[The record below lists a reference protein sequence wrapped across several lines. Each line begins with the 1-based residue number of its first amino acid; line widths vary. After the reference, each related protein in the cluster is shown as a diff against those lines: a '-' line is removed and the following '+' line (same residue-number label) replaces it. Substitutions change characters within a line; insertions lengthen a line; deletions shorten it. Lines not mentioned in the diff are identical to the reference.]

1 MYQAPDTRKSARP
14 LPQRRLMGL
23 LSGALGV
30 GVALILAVSWQ
41 VSRQAGLGSALAWLG
56 AGSVVLLAVSLLF
69 LRELGHQR
77 DAQQRM
83 ERALHDSRRRLL
95 AQQQAWH
102 ELRNLQHEAGDSD
115 FYSSVLSS
123 TARLMNVPR
132 VSIWLLDD
140 ETMTCQASLDDA
152 QVGEQLPIER
162 LDGYL
167 GALRESPGLASVE
180 AQQDPRLAC
189 LNDYLVK
196 HDVVSMLDAG
206 IFVGGELRGILCCE
220 SLLTRRWHA
229 EEVSCLI
236 AVSGLVSQFAE
247 SLRRRAAEQDLH
259 RHLHYDDVTG
269 LPTLRG
275 LDASLERHLEAGR
288 FHLGVLRIGGL
299 SQINETLGQRG
310 GDQALSLIAQH
321 LQRYMDL
328 TLSGIDLA
336 RLPSNRLVLVMP
348 DTTRDVAHQL
358 LAELL
363 ETLNA
368 HPWWVDNQAYQLQF
382 SLGIAS
388 YPDHSDSIEQLL
400 QRAELALKEARH
412 DTRHGVAFYASELS
426 EWQQRQNLLERELRE
441 AIRSRQFCLYLQP
454 QFDRMG
460 ALRGA
465 EMLLRW
471 QHPERGLIGPGAFI
485 HEAERSGLIRPIGN
499 WVLEQAGQLLAGPL
513 ADSQLRLSVNVS
525 VQQLRD
531 EDFVPRI
538 ARLINKHAIAPGRL
552 TLEVVESLLLTPGIS
567 LQLKALRD
575 LGVEL
580 SLDDFG
586 TGYSSLRYLQDFRVD
601 EIKLD
606 KVFIDVL
613 QQRDDAP
620 LARSIIALAKTL
632 GLKLVAEG
640 VETAFQL
647 EYLSR
652 HGVDLVQ
659 GYHLAHPEPVANF
672 LTRLQTDPRQIDHG

>member
-1 MYQAPDTRKSARP
+1 MPDHSDQHRSRRP
-14 LPQRRLMGL
+14 LAQRRLMGL
-23 LSGALGV
+23 LSGALAV
-30 GVALILAVSWQ
+30 GATLTLAVSWQ
-41 VSRQAGLGSALAWLG
+41 VSRHAGTSTALAWLA
-56 AGSVVLLAVSLLF
+56 AGVTVLLGVSWLLI
-69 LRELGHQR
+69 RELDRQR
-77 DAQQRM
+77 HEHRRMQQ
-83 ERALHDSRRRLL
+83 ALHDSRQRLL

-102 ELRNLQHEAGDSD
+102 ELRDLQHEARDSD
-115 FYSSVLSS
+115 FYTSVLAS

-140 ETMTCQASLDDA
+140 DTMTCQASLDAA
-152 QVGEQLPIER
+152 QVGEQLPIAD

-167 GALRESPGLASVE
+167 GALRESPSLASGE

-189 LNDYLVK
+189 LNDYLLK
-196 HDVVSMLDAG
+196 HEVVSMLDAG
-206 IFVGGELRGILCCE
+206 VFVGGELRGILCCE
-220 SLLTRRWHA
+220 SLTPRRWQA
-229 EEVSCLI
+229 EEVSCLL
-236 AVSGLVSQFAE
+236 AVSGLISQFAE

-259 RHLHYDDVTG
+259 RYLHNDDVTG

-275 LDASLERHLEAGR
+275 LDAPLERHLDTGR
-288 FHLGVLRIGGL
+288 FYLGVLRIGGL

-310 GDQALSLIAQH
+310 GDEALSLIAQH
-321 LQRYMDL
+321 LQRYMSEAL
-328 TLSGIDLA
+328 PGIDLA
-336 RLPSNRLVLVMP
+336 RLPSNRLVLVIP
-348 DTTRDVAHQL
+348 DTSRDVVHQL

-368 HPWWVDNQAYQLQF
+368 HPWWVANQAFQLQF
-382 SLGIAS
+382 ALGIAS
-388 YPDHSDSIEQLL
+388 YPDHSDSVEQLL

-412 DTRHGVAFYASELS
+412 DTRHFVAFYASELS
-426 EWQQRQNLLERELRE
+426 EWQQQQNLLERELRE
-441 AIRSRQFCLYLQP
+441 AIRSQQFCVYLQP
-454 QFDRMG
+454 QFDHHG
-460 ALRGA
+460 TLSGA
-465 EMLLRW
+465 EVLLRW
-471 QHPERGLIGPGAFI
+471 QHPERGLLVPGGFI

-513 ADSQLRLSVNVS
+513 ANTPLSLSVNVS

-538 ARLINKHAIAPGRL
+538 ARLMHRHAIAPGRL
-552 TLEVVESLLLTPGIS
+552 TLEVVESLLLAPGIN

-586 TGYSSLRYLQDFRVD
+586 TGYSSLRYLHDFRVD
-601 EIKLD
+601 EVKLD

-613 QQRDDAP
+613 QHCDDAP

-640 VETAFQL
+640 VETPFQL
-647 EYLSR
+647 DYLSR
-652 HGVDLVQ
+652 HGVDLIQ
-659 GYHLAHPEPVANF
+659 GYHLARPEPVADF
-672 LTRLQTDPRQIDHG
+672 VARLECSPSLVDHG